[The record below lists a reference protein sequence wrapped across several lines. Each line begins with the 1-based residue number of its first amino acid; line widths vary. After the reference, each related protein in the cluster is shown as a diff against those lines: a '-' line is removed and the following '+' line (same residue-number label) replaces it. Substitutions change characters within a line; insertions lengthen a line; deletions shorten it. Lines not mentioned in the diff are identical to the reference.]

1 MRLYLREDFAADLAA
16 LAPQLAPGLR
26 GDGRVDGIWSG
37 LARAD
42 AQVYRQAPGRRTVR
56 LGGPGGGYFAK
67 LHDGVGWREIAKNL
81 CALKPPVLGARNEFV
96 ACRRLAAHGVPVPRL
111 AAFGECGRGPAR
123 RRSFLV
129 CDALEGFA
137 SLEELAGCHWRPRQ
151 RRRLAAA
158 TGALLAAMHAAG
170 VHHRDCYAA
179 HILVN
184 TAGLARG
191 NVELAVID
199 LHRARTRERIPSR
212 WRRRDLAALLFSTA
226 PLRLTPR
233 DLAGFAS
240 AYRTA
245 AGTGLADGRFW
256 RRVERRAEQ
265 LRRRNARRGGPAEV
279 AAARGEPAASVTG
292 FAALGNQP
300 AVPFRFD
307 VDLGSGPTRARC
319 VALLHWRPKREFTA
333 RATIDGR
340 ERLLSAFFGPWRAGR
355 FHRALRVARCLAAT
369 GLGTDVEQTGRSA
382 GTHVFVCRPPTGR
395 SPTGDDVPALVCALA
410 RLHEH
415 ALRPLDIARA
425 ELWLRPAGACMAHW
439 QVAPLGRPRRAAI
452 ERDLAGLIGRFDAG
466 QRLVETLRRYAAAR
480 GWPDGRL
487 RASRVRDH
495 MANRGP
501 NS

>member
-26 GDGRVDGIWSG
+26 GDGRVDGIWSA

-42 AQVYRQAPGRRTVR
+42 AEVYRQAPGRRTVR
-56 LGGPGGGYFAK
+56 LAGAGGGYFAK

-111 AAFGECGRGPAR
+111 AAFGEYGRGPAR

-137 SLEELAGCHWRPRQ
+137 SLEELAGCHWRPRL

-184 TAGLARG
+184 TAKLARG

-199 LHRARTRERIPSR
+199 FHRARTHERIPSR

-245 AGTGLADGRFW
+245 SGTGLADGRFW
-256 RRVERRAEQ
+256 RRVERRAGQ
-265 LRRRNARRGGPAEV
+265 LRRRSARRGGSAEV
-279 AAARGEPAASVTG
+279 AAAGGEPAASVAG
-292 FAALGNQP
+292 FATLGDRP

-319 VALLHWRPKREFTA
+319 VALLRWRPKREFTA

-340 ERLLSAFFGPWRAGR
+340 ERLLSAFFGPWRARR
-355 FHRALRVARCLAAT
+355 FHRALRVAHRLAAI
-369 GLGTDVEQTGRSA
+369 GLGADVEQTGRGA
-382 GTHVFVCRPPTGR
+382 GTRVFVCRPPAGR
-395 SPTGDDVPALVCALA
+395 HPTGDDVPALVCALA

-425 ELWLRPAGACMAHW
+425 ELWLQPAGACMAHW
-439 QVAPLGRPRRAAI
+439 QVAPLGRPRRTAI
-452 ERDLAGLIGRFDAG
+452 ERDLAGLLGRFDAG
-466 QRLVETLRRYAAAR
+466 QRLAETLRRYAAAR
-480 GWPDGRL
+480 GWPGERL
-487 RASRVRDH
+487 RAARVRDH